1 MELLLQFF
9 PFSGVP
15 KGDTLWHVF
24 SGGSWL
30 FKQQPHLLLYLSS
43 FSKVGRH
50 HPEEQESPEQHI
62 IIQHLLLFCSRK
74 VRKTMFLP
82 SPFSDWSRSSFFW
95 VMPQHR
101 SGAAIWATN
110 YSFKFSMHSCAHQ
123 PSVDPVVGQ
132 HVVVGAS
139 FHIDLQELIW
149 VSMELFPRPAQS
161 EACLLTCVDVGDEPI
176 FLKPFSLSSVH
187 RQIFPIPHIH
197 N

>member
-9 PFSGVP
+9 PFSSVP

-24 SGGSWL
+24 SGGGWL

-123 PSVDPVVGQ
+123 RRPRCRSACRGWCLFSHRSPRVDLGLHGVVSKTG
-132 HVVVGAS
+132 S
-139 FHIDLQELIW
+139 
-149 VSMELFPRPAQS
+149 
-161 EACLLTCVDVGDEPI
+161 
-176 FLKPFSLSSVH
+176 K
-187 RQIFPIPHIH
+187 
-197 N
+197 